1 MHIDTAQLLNI
12 EQNRLLEMELT
23 MLQVLNFD
31 LYVSIA
37 EYSAVTQKA
46 NMISIK
52 KKQEKIAQKQQI

>member
-12 EQNRLLEMELT
+12 EENRLLEMELT